1 MIYFMYWNYYYCKY
15 VFMVFAVWILFIYV
29 LSNII
34 LAPSHSSMILQWGGS
49 RKIFRSFVLTLFI
62 LKAPN

>member
-1 MIYFMYWNYYYCKY
+1 
-15 VFMVFAVWILFIYV
+15 MVFAVWILFIYV